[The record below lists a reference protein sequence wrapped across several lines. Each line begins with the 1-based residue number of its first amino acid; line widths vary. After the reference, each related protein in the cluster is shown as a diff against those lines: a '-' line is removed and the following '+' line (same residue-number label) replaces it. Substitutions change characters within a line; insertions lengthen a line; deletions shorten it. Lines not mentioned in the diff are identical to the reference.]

1 MKGRF
6 LFILGL
12 IFWGS
17 CGICAAGRGTSE
29 LDELV
34 KVFEQ
39 NPGNPESTLRL
50 LKELDRAG
58 KPGQEV
64 IDRYFLTQ
72 KEADYCKEY
81 NWIIVRDFVNDI
93 NAPQLKYVFEH
104 QDKFIQYF
112 SKDDVF
118 QKLDNV
124 LVNHLDKLY
133 QQNKTDYEKMLQQIK
148 DYGYVAYIT
157 ASSVTDIF
165 YIIRKETHDISRTYV
180 IMENIFQ
187 LVSVLSVTEKDI
199 RDAFGQKWKD
209 FEDCV
214 QYMTGKNSN
223 MDYIITVNGKDY
235 ADAMLPVMTPAVW
248 IEKAA
253 FIEE

>member
-1 MKGRF
+1 MCFFTYDIKNIRHGR
-6 LFILGL
+6 
-12 IFWGS
+12 
-17 CGICAAGRGTSE
+17 C
-29 LDELV
+29 
-34 KVFEQ
+34 
-39 NPGNPESTLRL
+39 
-50 LKELDRAG
+50 
-58 KPGQEV
+58 
-64 IDRYFLTQ
+64 RY
-72 KEADYCKEY
+72 
-81 NWIIVRDFVNDI
+81 I
-93 NAPQLKYVFEH
+93 
-104 QDKFIQYF
+104 
-112 SKDDVF
+112 
-118 QKLDNV
+118 
-124 LVNHLDKLY
+124 
-133 QQNKTDYEKMLQQIK
+133 
-148 DYGYVAYIT
+148 G
-157 ASSVTDIF
+157 
-165 YIIRKETHDISRTYV
+165 RTYV

>member
-1 MKGRF
+1 MKLLIDTNVILDMVLKRSGYDISME
-6 LFILGL
+6 LFRKVRETG
-12 IFWGS
+12 
-17 CGICAAGRGTSE
+17 AG
-29 LDELV
+29 
-34 KVFEQ
+34 
-39 NPGNPESTLRL
+39 
-50 LKELDRAG
+50 
-58 KPGQEV
+58 
-64 IDRYFLTQ
+64 
-72 KEADYCKEY
+72 
-81 NWIIVRDFVNDI
+81 
-93 NAPQLKYVFEH
+93 
-104 QDKFIQYF
+104 
-112 SKDDVF
+112 
-118 QKLDNV
+118 
-124 LVNHLDKLY
+124 
-133 QQNKTDYEKMLQQIK
+133 
-148 DYGYVAYIT
+148 AYIT

-223 MDYIITVNGKDY
+223 MDYIITVGGKDY

>member
-1 MKGRF
+1 MKLLIDTNVILDMVLKRSGYDISME
-6 LFILGL
+6 LFRKVRETG
-12 IFWGS
+12 
-17 CGICAAGRGTSE
+17 AG
-29 LDELV
+29 
-34 KVFEQ
+34 
-39 NPGNPESTLRL
+39 
-50 LKELDRAG
+50 
-58 KPGQEV
+58 
-64 IDRYFLTQ
+64 
-72 KEADYCKEY
+72 
-81 NWIIVRDFVNDI
+81 
-93 NAPQLKYVFEH
+93 
-104 QDKFIQYF
+104 
-112 SKDDVF
+112 
-118 QKLDNV
+118 
-124 LVNHLDKLY
+124 
-133 QQNKTDYEKMLQQIK
+133 
-148 DYGYVAYIT
+148 AYIT

-223 MDYIITVNGKDY
+223 IDYIITVNGKDY

>member
-1 MKGRF
+1 MKLLIDTNVILDMVLKRSGYDISME
-6 LFILGL
+6 LFRKVRETG
-12 IFWGS
+12 
-17 CGICAAGRGTSE
+17 AG
-29 LDELV
+29 
-34 KVFEQ
+34 
-39 NPGNPESTLRL
+39 
-50 LKELDRAG
+50 
-58 KPGQEV
+58 
-64 IDRYFLTQ
+64 
-72 KEADYCKEY
+72 
-81 NWIIVRDFVNDI
+81 
-93 NAPQLKYVFEH
+93 
-104 QDKFIQYF
+104 
-112 SKDDVF
+112 
-118 QKLDNV
+118 
-124 LVNHLDKLY
+124 
-133 QQNKTDYEKMLQQIK
+133 
-148 DYGYVAYIT
+148 AYIT
-157 ASSVTDIF
+157 AFSVTDIF

-223 MDYIITVNGKDY
+223 MDYIITVDGKDY

>member
-1 MKGRF
+1 MKLLIDTNVILDMVLKRSGYDISME
-6 LFILGL
+6 LFRKVRETG
-12 IFWGS
+12 
-17 CGICAAGRGTSE
+17 AG
-29 LDELV
+29 
-34 KVFEQ
+34 
-39 NPGNPESTLRL
+39 
-50 LKELDRAG
+50 
-58 KPGQEV
+58 
-64 IDRYFLTQ
+64 
-72 KEADYCKEY
+72 
-81 NWIIVRDFVNDI
+81 
-93 NAPQLKYVFEH
+93 
-104 QDKFIQYF
+104 
-112 SKDDVF
+112 
-118 QKLDNV
+118 
-124 LVNHLDKLY
+124 
-133 QQNKTDYEKMLQQIK
+133 
-148 DYGYVAYIT
+148 AYIT
-157 ASSVTDIF
+157 AFSVTDIF